1 MHMAVALDRPVVSVF
16 GPTDALWIGPYRRPD
31 AVLRAGL
38 PCAPCYLRQL
48 RHCRHGHACMG
59 EITAADV
66 IERMEATLA
75 AARPAAAQQTIA
87 AEPVPAA
94 G

>member
-1 MHMAVALDRPVVSVF
+1 
-16 GPTDALWIGPYRRPD
+16 
-31 AVLRAGL
+31 
-38 PCAPCYLRQL
+38 
-48 RHCRHGHACMG
+48 MG
-59 EITAADV
+59 EITSADV

-75 AARPAAAQQTIA
+75 EARPAAEQQTIA

>member
-1 MHMAVALDRPVVSVF
+1 VVSVF
-16 GPTDALWIGPYRRPD
+16 GPTDALWIGPYGRPD
-31 AVLRAGL
+31 AVLRADL

-48 RHCRHGHACMG
+48 RHCRHGHACMD

-75 AARPAAAQQTIA
+75 EARPAVVQPAVE
-87 AEPVPAA
+87 AEAVPAA
-94 G
+94 E

>member
-16 GPTDALWIGPYRRPD
+16 GPTDALWIGPYRRPG
-31 AVLRAGL
+31 AVLRADL

-48 RHCRHGHACMG
+48 RHCRHGHACMS
-59 EITAADV
+59 EIAAADV
-66 IERMEATLA
+66 IERLEATLA
-75 AARPAAAQQTIA
+75 ATHPAAEQQTNP
-87 AEPVPAA
+87 AEPMPAA